1 MLVAGFNFLF
11 FSYGSHQ
18 NNNQPMEPM
27 ASGHGFCQF
36 VADMRQAGVP
46 NSPLVPLALH
56 RP

>member
-11 FSYGSHQ
+11 LSYGIHQ